1 MDFAIGLSLVNGI
14 SGQISQI
21 VGDFKRLD
29 GVTDEVMK
37 QLSQFKNISITGGLL
52 AGAGVKGLQATLDVL
67 DDCIDKAA
75 ILQSTSLDLKISM
88 FGNDLLEQS
97 KLPEIEEKMDEIEA
111 KAMEISLNTTFN
123 QNEIEQS
130 MLALSRAGMSVEDII
145 SFGAEA
151 NANFA
156 QIKGVSAL
164 ATAEA
169 TSGFSAGFQFE
180 GKEIE
185 DSFDLITKYAHATR
199 SDALDI
205 QQNIGNMSG
214 TAMAVW
220 KGRDN
225 MEITED
231 SLRLVTATNYVT
243 QDARTATTYVRN
255 FLDALSS
262 THFTST
268 QEGMMTNAGWL
279 TEDGKN
285 IFVEEATGALK
296 SVAEMEKI
304 LESTAEKMRPDD
316 FNTLVSTVMGKQGAK
331 TALALAEVNESKDT
345 LNIAARANTKLGVS
359 EQVAAQMETAAAQ
372 MGILNEAIDTLKATV
387 GKPFLEP
394 IAKMLKVI
402 NPQLAVFAKY
412 LKQHPE
418 VVKFMTAIA
427 AGASAFLVLAGGIML
442 AIGLVGS
449 FKLIWAKAGA
459 QIVAHFVPIL
469 STFGVVTAVIAGI
482 AGLAFV
488 VYRNWNTLKPQFVG
502 IWENIKQILSIAKQ
516 SFSRFADTA
525 GNTIGK
531 VLNIMEKGAMIVL
544 GIVLPIINTALLFL
558 VDILNYDI
566 VGAFQN
572 VWANMSPLAR
582 LLTTIFA
589 PSIALVTGT
598 LMIMGATAAV
608 STVQTLAFAVAGKVA
623 ALAIGIYRGVVSAAT
638 AIQAVWNIA
647 MTGGVAA
654 TVAQKLAVAA
664 LYPVIMIVK
673 AAQAVWT
680 GVQWALNI
688 AMNAN
693 PIGLVIIAI
702 AGLITI
708 VTLVI
713 KYFKDFTEWVQKGW
727 DKLKNFLGFKR
738 EHKDELEAPIDIG
751 IEQTEQVNKIT
762 SISTIT
768 DTSAMTDM
776 GQYGVN
782 RNEIINPEI
791 IVKPS
796 YQLDS
801 SSTEVVQQV
810 LESTGIQNID
820 GTELNPEVLINPS
833 YQTDI
838 DSIKE
843 MEEQLKGIGE
853 NTFDFT
859 NMNYTMPDMTG
870 DLQEVTNIMQTGG
883 MDAGNAFADALSG
896 TGGNVQAA
904 IQSINSIIEST
915 LLNKEQMYLWGSNI
929 MQSFINGMNSQKVN
943 LMTTAAALAVTIGD
957 YLKVQS
963 PSRKGELKTNH
974 LWGGNLIKSFA
985 EGMKKEQGLLK
996 STTAILAE
1004 QTGGLQNSIRME
1016 NWHNEGMGRYHR
1028 KTEKREEKATEQ
1040 RPIYIVIQGA
1050 EKRENEIAQEVAREL
1065 DKRGYGKKKREKS
1078 PSLTMSPYKIL
1089 GGY

>member
-52 AGAGVKGLQATLDVL
+52 AGAGIKGLQATLDVL
-67 DDCIDKAA
+67 DICVDKAA
-75 ILQSTSLDLKISM
+75 ELQSTSLNLEIKA
-88 FGNDLLEQS
+88 FGTDLLEQTN
-97 KLPEIEEKMDEIEA
+97 LPQIKAEMEELEN
-111 KAMEISLNTTFN
+111 KAMDISLNTVFN

-130 MLALSRAGMSVEDII
+130 MISMVKGGMSREMIEGY
-145 SFGAEA
+145 GAEA

-156 QIKGVSAL
+156 QINGVK
-164 ATAEA
+164 A
-169 TSGFSAGFQFE
+169 TSTADATVKFAAGFQLE
-180 GKEIE
+180 ENQIK
-185 DSFDLITKYAHATR
+185 DSLDLITKYADASI
-199 SDALDI
+199 SDALAI
-205 QQNIGNMSG
+205 QQNIGNTAGSAMS
-214 TAMAVW
+214 VW
-220 KGRDN
+220 KNRDN
-225 MEITED
+225 MQIAEETIQ
-231 SLRLVTATNYVT
+231 LVAATRYTA
-243 QDARTATTYVRN
+243 QDEASAATYVRN
-255 FLDALSS
+255 FLDQAGK
-262 THFTST
+262 TTFTDP
-268 QEGMMTNAGWL
+268 QVAMMEKAGWL
-279 TEDGKN
+279 LEDGKS
-285 IFVEEATGALK
+285 IFIDYHTGMLK
-296 SVAEMEKI
+296 SAAELEKI
-304 LESTAEKMRPDD
+304 LEDTAESMDAVD
-316 FNTLVSTVMGKQGAK
+316 FNNLVDAFFGDRGKK
-331 TALALAEVNESKDT
+331 TAQALAQKGGATDLAV
-345 LNIAARANTKLGVS
+345 LKLGANKQLGID
-359 EQVAAQMETAAAQ
+359 EQVARQMETAAAQ

-394 IAKMLKVI
+394 IAKILKVI

-427 AGASAFLVLAGGIML
+427 AGVSAFLVLAGGIML

-488 VYRNWNTLKPQFVG
+488 VYRHWGTFQPKFAS
-502 IWENIKQILSIAKQ
+502 IWENIKQILASAKQ
-516 SFSRFADTA
+516 SFINFANSVKPIISAILEVLEVLAFTVALVVLPVINAALMILA
-525 GNTIGK
+525 GILNGNVVQAFQNAWNSMGIFSQILFIGVSALLIYK
-531 VLNIMEKGAMIVL
+531 GVILAVSIATKIWTVVQGVLNIVL
-544 GIVLPIINTALLFL
+544 AANPVGLVVLA
-558 VDILNYDI
+558 
-566 VGAFQN
+566 
-572 VWANMSPLAR
+572 
-582 LLTTIFA
+582 
-589 PSIALVTGT
+589 IASL
-598 LMIMGATAAV
+598 IAAV
-608 STVQTLAFAVAGKVA
+608 
-623 ALAIGIYRGVVSAAT
+623 I
-638 AIQAVWNIA
+638 
-647 MTGGVAA
+647 
-654 TVAQKLAVAA
+654 
-664 LYPVIMIVK
+664 
-673 AAQAVWT
+673 
-680 GVQWALNI
+680 
-688 AMNAN
+688 
-693 PIGLVIIAI
+693 VIIM
-702 AGLITI
+702 
-708 VTLVI
+708 
-713 KYFKDFTEWVQKGW
+713 YFKEFTEWVQKGW

-738 EHKDELEAPIDIG
+738 EHKDELEAPIETEIT
-751 IEQTEQVNKIT
+751 QTESIEKQVSVTTNKVGFMQNFNKEMSRYMQKGMNGMELT
-762 SISTIT
+762 
-768 DTSAMTDM
+768 
-776 GQYGVN
+776 
-782 RNEIINPEI
+782 PEI
-791 IVKPS
+791 
-796 YQLDS
+796 L
-801 SSTEVVQQV
+801 
-810 LESTGIQNID
+810 
-820 GTELNPEVLINPS
+820 LNPE
-833 YQTDI
+833 YQVNVAENQKKMQ
-838 DSIKE
+838 SI
-843 MEEQLKGIGE
+843 MEAMSFSFVGKGFRDMKQKISEQFADVKTSVE
-853 NTFDFT
+853 QNFDFA

-870 DLQEVTNIMQTGG
+870 DLQEVTNMMQTGG

-896 TGGNVQAA
+896 TGGNVQSA

-915 LLNKEQMYLWGSNI
+915 LLNKEQMYLWGSNL

-1016 NWHNEGMGRYHR
+1016 NWHSEGIGRYHR
-1028 KTEKREEKATEQ
+1028 KTEKKEEKETEQ

>member
-1 MDFAIGLSLVNGI
+1 M
-14 SGQISQI
+14 
-21 VGDFKRLD
+21 
-29 GVTDEVMK
+29 
-37 QLSQFKNISITGGLL
+37 
-52 AGAGVKGLQATLDVL
+52 
-67 DDCIDKAA
+67 
-75 ILQSTSLDLKISM
+75 
-88 FGNDLLEQS
+88 
-97 KLPEIEEKMDEIEA
+97 EK
-111 KAMEISLNTTFN
+111 
-123 QNEIEQS
+123 
-130 MLALSRAGMSVEDII
+130 
-145 SFGAEA
+145 
-151 NANFA
+151 
-156 QIKGVSAL
+156 
-164 ATAEA
+164 
-169 TSGFSAGFQFE
+169 
-180 GKEIE
+180 
-185 DSFDLITKYAHATR
+185 
-199 SDALDI
+199 
-205 QQNIGNMSG
+205 
-214 TAMAVW
+214 
-220 KGRDN
+220 
-225 MEITED
+225 
-231 SLRLVTATNYVT
+231 
-243 QDARTATTYVRN
+243 
-255 FLDALSS
+255 
-262 THFTST
+262 
-268 QEGMMTNAGWL
+268 AGWL
-279 TEDGKN
+279 LEDGKS
-285 IFVEEATGALK
+285 IFIDYHTGMLK
-296 SVAEMEKI
+296 SAAELEKI
-304 LESTAEKMRPDD
+304 LEDTAESMDAVD
-316 FNTLVSTVMGKQGAK
+316 FNNLVDAFFGDRGKK
-331 TALALAEVNESKDT
+331 TAQALAQKGGATDLAT
-345 LNIAARANTKLGVS
+345 LKAGANKQLGID
-359 EQVAAQMETAAAQ
+359 EQVAKQMETAAAQ

-488 VYRNWNTLKPQFVG
+488 VYRHWGTFQPKFAS
-502 IWENIKQILSIAKQ
+502 IWENIKQILASAKQ
-516 SFSRFADTA
+516 SFLNFA
-525 GNTIGK
+525 NNVK
-531 VLNIMEKGAMIVL
+531 
-544 GIVLPIINTALLFL
+544 PIISG
-558 VDILNYDI
+558 ILE
-566 VGAFQN
+566 VLE
-572 VWANMSPLAR
+572 V
-582 LLTTIFA
+582 
-589 PSIALVTGT
+589 V
-598 LMIMGATAAV
+598 
-608 STVQTLAFAVAGKVA
+608 AFAVALVVLPVINA
-623 ALAIGIYRGVVSAAT
+623 ALMVLAGILNGNVVQAFQNAWNSMGIFSQILFLGVSALL
-638 AIQAVWNIA
+638 IYK
-647 MTGGVAA
+647 GVM
-654 TVAQKLAVAA
+654 LAVSIATK
-664 LYPVIMIVK
+664 IWTIV
-673 AAQAVWT
+673 Q
-680 GVQWALNI
+680 GVLNI
-688 AMNAN
+688 VLAAN
-693 PIGLVIIAI
+693 PVGLVVLAI
-702 AGLITI
+702 ASLIAAVI
-708 VTLVI
+708 VI
-713 KYFKDFTEWVQKGW
+713 IMYFKEFTEWVQKGW

-801 SSTEVVQQV
+801 SSTEVVQQA

-896 TGGNVQAA
+896 TGGNVQSA

-915 LLNKEQMYLWGSNI
+915 LLNKEQMYLWGSNL

-943 LMTTAAALAVTIGD
+943 LMTTAATLAVTIGD

-985 EGMKKEQGLLK
+985 EGMKKKQGLLK
-996 STTAILAE
+996 NTTAILAE

-1016 NWHNEGMGRYHR
+1016 NWNSEGIGRYHR
-1028 KTEKREEKATEQ
+1028 KTEKREEKETEQ

>member
-52 AGAGVKGLQATLDVL
+52 AGAGIKGLQATLDVL
-67 DDCIDKAA
+67 DICVDKAA
-75 ILQSTSLDLKISM
+75 ELQSTSLNLEIKA
-88 FGNDLLEQS
+88 FGTDLLEQTN
-97 KLPEIEEKMDEIEA
+97 LPQIKAEMEELEN
-111 KAMEISLNTTFN
+111 KAMDISLNTVFN

-130 MLALSRAGMSVEDII
+130 MISMVKGGMSREMIEGY
-145 SFGAEA
+145 GAEA

-156 QIKGVSAL
+156 QINGVK
-164 ATAEA
+164 A
-169 TSGFSAGFQFE
+169 TSTADATVKFAAGFQLE
-180 GKEIE
+180 ENQIK
-185 DSFDLITKYAHATR
+185 DSLDLITKYADASI
-199 SDALDI
+199 SDALAI
-205 QQNIGNMSG
+205 QQNIGNTTGSAMS
-214 TAMAVW
+214 VW
-220 KGRDN
+220 KNRDN
-225 MEITED
+225 MQIAEETIQ
-231 SLRLVTATNYVT
+231 LVAATRYTA
-243 QDARTATTYVRN
+243 QDEASAATYVRN
-255 FLDALSS
+255 FLDQAGK
-262 THFTST
+262 TTFTDP
-268 QEGMMTNAGWL
+268 QVAMMEKAGWL
-279 TEDGKN
+279 LEDGKS
-285 IFVEEATGALK
+285 IFIDYHTGMLK
-296 SVAEMEKI
+296 SAAELEKI
-304 LESTAEKMRPDD
+304 LEDTAESMDAVD
-316 FNTLVSTVMGKQGAK
+316 FNNLVDAFFGDRGKK
-331 TALALAEVNESKDT
+331 TAQALAQKGGATDLAT
-345 LNIAARANTKLGVS
+345 LKAGANKQLGID
-359 EQVAAQMETAAAQ
+359 EQVARQMETAAAQ

-427 AGASAFLVLAGGIML
+427 AGVSAFLVLAGGIML

-459 QIVAHFVPIL
+459 QIVAHFAPIL

-488 VYRNWNTLKPQFVG
+488 VYRHWGTFQPKFAS
-502 IWENIKQILSIAKQ
+502 IWENIKQILASAKQ
-516 SFSRFADTA
+516 SFLNFA
-525 GNTIGK
+525 NNVK
-531 VLNIMEKGAMIVL
+531 
-544 GIVLPIINTALLFL
+544 PIISG
-558 VDILNYDI
+558 ILE
-566 VGAFQN
+566 VLE
-572 VWANMSPLAR
+572 V
-582 LLTTIFA
+582 
-589 PSIALVTGT
+589 V
-598 LMIMGATAAV
+598 
-608 STVQTLAFAVAGKVA
+608 AFAVALVVLPVINA
-623 ALAIGIYRGVVSAAT
+623 ALMVLAGILNGNVVQAFQNAWNSMGIFSQILFLGVSALL
-638 AIQAVWNIA
+638 IYK
-647 MTGGVAA
+647 GVM
-654 TVAQKLAVAA
+654 LAVSIATK
-664 LYPVIMIVK
+664 IWTIV
-673 AAQAVWT
+673 Q
-680 GVQWALNI
+680 GVLNI
-688 AMNAN
+688 VLAAN
-693 PIGLVIIAI
+693 PVGLVVLAI
-702 AGLITI
+702 ASLIAAVI
-708 VTLVI
+708 VI
-713 KYFKDFTEWVQKGW
+713 IMYFKEFTEWVQKGW

-853 NTFDFT
+853 NTFDFA

-870 DLQEVTNIMQTGG
+870 DLQEVTNMMQTGG
-883 MDAGNAFADALSG
+883 MDAGNAFADALAG
-896 TGGNVQAA
+896 TSGNVQAA

-915 LLNKEQMYLWGSNI
+915 LLNKEQMYLWGSNL

-943 LMTTAAALAVTIGD
+943 LMTTAATLAVTIGD

-1004 QTGGLQNSIRME
+1004 QTGGLQNNIRME

-1028 KTEKREEKATEQ
+1028 KTEKREEKETEQ